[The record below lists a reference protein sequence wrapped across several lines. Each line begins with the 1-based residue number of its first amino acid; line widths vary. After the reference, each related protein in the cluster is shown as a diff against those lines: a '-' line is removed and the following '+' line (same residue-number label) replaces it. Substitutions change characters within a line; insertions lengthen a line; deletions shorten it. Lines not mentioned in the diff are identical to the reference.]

1 MKKKIEAKNIIDEIK
16 KINGK
21 SNLKIKE
28 NSNLIKLNHLDSF
41 GYVELASVIEK
52 KFKKK
57 LDHSKFFN
65 YKNANI
71 KSILKILNE
80 QFIKILQQ
88 VLFNI

>member
-80 QFIKILQQ
+80 
-88 VLFNI
+88 

>member
-21 SNLKIKE
+21 KNLKIKE

-57 LDHSKFFN
+57 LDHSKFFD
-65 YKNANI
+65 YKNASI

>member
-28 NSNLIKLNHLDSF
+28 KSNLIKLNHLDSF

-80 QFIKILQQ
+80 
-88 VLFNI
+88 

>member
-21 SNLKIKE
+21 KNLKIKE

-57 LDHSKFFN
+57 LDHSKFFD
-65 YKNANI
+65 YKNASI

-80 QFIKILQQ
+80 
-88 VLFNI
+88 

>member
-21 SNLKIKE
+21 KKLKIKG
-28 NSNLIKLNHLDSF
+28 NSNLINLNHLDSF
-41 GYVELASVIEK
+41 GYVELASIIEK

-65 YKNANI
+65 HKNANI
-71 KSILKILNE
+71 NSILKILNE
-80 QFIKILQQ
+80 
-88 VLFNI
+88 